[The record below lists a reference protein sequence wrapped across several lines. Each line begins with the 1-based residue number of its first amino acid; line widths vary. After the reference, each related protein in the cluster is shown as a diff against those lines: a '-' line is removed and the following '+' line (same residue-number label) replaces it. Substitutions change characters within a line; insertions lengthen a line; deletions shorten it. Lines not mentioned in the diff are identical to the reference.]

1 LTLTRTSASGTSANL
16 SAIKLLSYRWGN
28 QGRGG
33 EYEYPYNWDA
43 SQNIYPRVSNASS
56 LGLASNK
63 WSNVYATTFTGDLEG
78 NAKTATSANSAKSDA
93 AGNEISTTYAPL
105 ASPTFT
111 GTPSAPTAAAGTN
124 TTQIATTA
132 FVNNAVGAGFAAN
145 DAMLFKGTIGTGGTV
160 TALPN
165 THSIGWTYR
174 VITAGTYAG
183 QSCEIGDLIICIAD
197 GTAANNAHW
206 TIAQGNISNMSTV
219 VAGPSSA
226 TSGNFPVF
234 DGTTGKKI
242 KDSGVSPSTYLPK
255 VTYEYNK
262 ELSLSSNGKVCIG
275 KFPMYDSNIT
285 VDISSTTT
293 DTYHGTLVIASQ
305 NINTTGGG
313 TYKAVVYGDATNTI
327 TPAIR
332 IEYLS
337 GSNVF
342 SVYANLPGWS
352 KNFIHIKFIS
362 SKGAPTTI
370 VELATA
376 IPDTA
381 TIIPINALTTNFLGK
396 SDITVTNTLATGSKI
411 ATVNIGGTAKDI
423 FQTPLTWDNI
433 SNKPTSFAP
442 SDHTHAYLPLTGGT
456 VTGPI
461 EFNTGTL
468 NNNYNEGV
476 RITAAAN
483 NWAGITFGSTGLAG
497 APTNGWFAAKNPSGQ
512 FIITPENSS
521 NTTGLTLTKN
531 GEALWRNNKIYHA
544 GNLTALKNPNA
555 LTIFNNNYDGSSAV
569 TVNTISADVLT

>member
-1 LTLTRTSASGTSANL
+1 LTLTRTSAAGTSANL

-93 AGNEISTTYAPL
+93 TGNEISTTYAPL

-206 TIAQGNISNMSTV
+206 TVAQGNISNMSTV

-352 KNFIHIKFIS
+352 KNLIHIKFI
-362 SKGAPTTI
+362 K
-370 VELATA
+370 V
-376 IPDTA
+376 
-381 TIIPINALTTNFLGK
+381 K
-396 SDITVTNTLATGSKI
+396 
-411 ATVNIGGTAKDI
+411 
-423 FQTPLTWDNI
+423 
-433 SNKPTSFAP
+433 
-442 SDHTHAYLPLTGGT
+442 
-456 VTGPI
+456 
-461 EFNTGTL
+461 
-468 NNNYNEGV
+468 
-476 RITAAAN
+476 
-483 NWAGITFGSTGLAG
+483 
-497 APTNGWFAAKNPSGQ
+497 
-512 FIITPENSS
+512 
-521 NTTGLTLTKN
+521 
-531 GEALWRNNKIYHA
+531 
-544 GNLTALKNPNA
+544 
-555 LTIFNNNYDGSSAV
+555 FNNF
-569 TVNTISADVLT
+569 

>member
-352 KNFIHIKFIS
+352 KNLIHIKFIS
-362 SKGAPTTI
+362 SKGAPTNI

>member
-1 LTLTRTSASGTSANL
+1 
-16 SAIKLLSYRWGN
+16 
-28 QGRGG
+28 
-33 EYEYPYNWDA
+33 
-43 SQNIYPRVSNASS
+43 
-56 LGLASNK
+56 
-63 WSNVYATTFTGDLEG
+63 
-78 NAKTATSANSAKSDA
+78 
-93 AGNEISTTYAPL
+93 
-105 ASPTFT
+105 
-111 GTPSAPTAAAGTN
+111 
-124 TTQIATTA
+124 
-132 FVNNAVGAGFAAN
+132 
-145 DAMLFKGTIGTGGTV
+145 MLFKGTIGTGGTV
-160 TALPN
+160 TSLPA
-165 THSIGWTYR
+165 THNIGWTYR

-352 KNFIHIKFIS
+352 KNLIHIKFIS
-362 SKGAPTTI
+362 SKGAPTNI